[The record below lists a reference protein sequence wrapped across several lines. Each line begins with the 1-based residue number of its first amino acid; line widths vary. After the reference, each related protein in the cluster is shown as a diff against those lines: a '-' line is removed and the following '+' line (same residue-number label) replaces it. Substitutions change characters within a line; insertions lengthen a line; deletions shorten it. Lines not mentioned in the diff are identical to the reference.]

1 VGDISTMPVA
11 VGAVIGGLAVLVLAA
26 DRVVVAA
33 VRVSQAI
40 GLSAVLIGA
49 LVVGLGTSIPEL
61 LVSTLAAVD
70 GRLDVAM
77 ANVVGSNVTNVTLV
91 LGSAALMAPL
101 AARSVTIRREGLLM
115 LVAIAVLAAVLLDG
129 TVEAYEGGALAFG
142 LLVALY
148 LLLRWSLGDAAA
160 EVAVEAEL
168 EEMIAGTQGSALREL
183 AVGFVAIGLTVFAAN
198 MLLQGS
204 LAIGRRMDV
213 GDGFLGIMLGVGTSL
228 PELATSIAA
237 VRRREPD
244 LVIGNVLGSN
254 IFNSLAVA
262 GVAGLVGAGA
272 LSDLTTTA
280 VWVMVALCLA
290 AGWFSHTGLRLVRV
304 EGGVLVAAFLAFTV
318 SSY

>member
-1 VGDISTMPVA
+1 
-11 VGAVIGGLAVLVLAA
+11 
-26 DRVVVAA
+26 
-33 VRVSQAI
+33 
-40 GLSAVLIGA
+40 
-49 LVVGLGTSIPEL
+49 
-61 LVSTLAAVD
+61 
-70 GRLDVAM
+70 
-77 ANVVGSNVTNVTLV
+77 
-91 LGSAALMAPL
+91 
-101 AARSVTIRREGLLM
+101 
-115 LVAIAVLAAVLLDG
+115 VLLDG

-148 LLLRWSLGDAAA
+148 LLIRWSLGDAAA

-198 MLLQGS
+198 LLLQGS
-204 LAIGRRMDV
+204 LAIGRRMDL

>member
-1 VGDISTMPVA
+1 MGDISTMPVA

-148 LLLRWSLGDAAA
+148 LLIRWSLGDAAA

-304 EGGVLVAAFLAFTV
+304 EGGVLVAAFLAFAIA
-318 SSY
+318 SY

>member
-148 LLLRWSLGDAAA
+148 LLIRWSLGDAAA

-280 VWVMVALCLA
+280 VWVMVAVCLA

-304 EGGVLVAAFLAFTV
+304 EGGVLVAAFLAFAIA
-318 SSY
+318 SY

>member
-129 TVEAYEGGALAFG
+129 RVEAYEGGALAFG

-148 LLLRWSLGDAAA
+148 LLIRWSLGDAAA

-280 VWVMVALCLA
+280 VWVMVAVCLA

-304 EGGVLVAAFLAFTV
+304 EGGVLVAAFLAFAIA
-318 SSY
+318 SY

>member
-280 VWVMVALCLA
+280 VWVMVAVCLA

-304 EGGVLVAAFLAFTV
+304 EGGVLVAAFLAFAIA
-318 SSY
+318 SY

>member
-1 VGDISTMPVA
+1 MPVA

-148 LLLRWSLGDAAA
+148 LLIRWSLGDAAA

-198 MLLQGS
+198 LLLQGS
-204 LAIGRRMDV
+204 LAIGRRMDL

-304 EGGVLVAAFLAFTV
+304 EGGVLVAAFLAFAIA
-318 SSY
+318 SY

>member
-129 TVEAYEGGALAFG
+129 RVEAYEGGALAFG

-148 LLLRWSLGDAAA
+148 LLIRWSLGDAAA

-198 MLLQGS
+198 LLLQGS
-204 LAIGRRMDV
+204 LAIGRRMDL